1 MCFTG
6 LMPSSRSAAD
16 SIVSSPGSRWEA
28 PVLIGGAAGVSTGRM
43 ADGMSGGLASG
54 SRGGAALS
62 VLCGVFADRCPA
74 MAVGFSGGLWLKG
87 VAEEG
92 VGRVIRD
99 GVEGGTAA
107 GPGAVA
113 LSLMPRPASLCR
125 GATTRSVEGGDDG
138 GRGRAMVPVR
148 AAGVVLVALMPVL
161 PWVRRA
167 SAN

>member
-6 LMPSSRSAAD
+6 LMPSSRCAAD
-16 SIVSSPGSRWEA
+16 SIVSSPVSGWEV

-43 ADGMSGGLASG
+43 ADGMSGGLANG
-54 SRGGAALS
+54 SRDGAVLS
-62 VLCGVFADRCPA
+62 VLCGVFAGRCPA
-74 MAVGFSGGLWLKG
+74 MAVGFSGCLWLKAAG
-87 VAEEG
+87 G
-92 VGRVIRD
+92 VGWVIRD
-99 GVEGGTAA
+99 GGEGGTAA
-107 GPGAVA
+107 GLGAVA

-125 GATTRSVEGGDDG
+125 GATTRSLEGGDDG
-138 GRGRAMVPVR
+138 GWAMVAVR